1 MNIKEKSFNV
11 LHIDSVKAINY
22 VNKSNSKASFKD
34 CLNSKN
40 NNMSE
45 RDIKQYFIDD
55 KKLYDKY
62 YNDGELGLKNI
73 EYGSKAWDE
82 YKEKLFV
89 FPPLTAPVAVKEVW
103 DKVKESILKDD
114 EEAQT
119 ALFSE
124 EAILM
129 LKASYPENFG
139 LPANFQLNTVED
151 YKMLFDNDLKTN
163 EELRDILKD
172 TDGWKQTRYI
182 DMIKDVED
190 KLKEELLK
198 Y

>member
-1 MNIKEKSFNV
+1 
-11 LHIDSVKAINY
+11 
-22 VNKSNSKASFKD
+22 
-34 CLNSKN
+34 
-40 NNMSE
+40 
-45 RDIKQYFIDD
+45 
-55 KKLYDKY
+55 
-62 YNDGELGLKNI
+62 
-73 EYGSKAWDE
+73 
-82 YKEKLFV
+82 
-89 FPPLTAPVAVKEVW
+89 
-103 DKVKESILKDD
+103 
-114 EEAQT
+114 
-119 ALFSE
+119 
-124 EAILM
+124 M

-182 DMIKDVED
+182 NMIKDVED

>member
-1 MNIKEKSFNV
+1 MNIKLKSFNV
-11 LHIDSVKAINY
+11 LNTDSVKAINY

-55 KKLYDKY
+55 EKLYDKY
-62 YNDGELGLKNI
+62 CKKLGLNNI

-82 YKEKLFV
+82 YKEGIAE
-89 FPPLTAPVAVKEVW
+89 FPPLTAPVAVKEAW
-103 DKVKESILKDD
+103 NKVKESIPKDD

-124 EAILM
+124 QAILM

-139 LPANFQLNTVED
+139 LPADFQLNTVAD
-151 YKMLFDNDLKTN
+151 YEMLFDNDLKTN